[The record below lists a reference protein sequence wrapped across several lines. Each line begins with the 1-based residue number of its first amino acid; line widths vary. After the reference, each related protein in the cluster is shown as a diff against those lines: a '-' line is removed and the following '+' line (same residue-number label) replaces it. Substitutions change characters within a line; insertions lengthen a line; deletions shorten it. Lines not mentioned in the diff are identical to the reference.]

1 MNERQKQAKLEDEKK
16 KSESTQTEDVRG
28 NGICY
33 SSHIIMQMNLM
44 GTNYFATELTDEER
58 KAIVSSHDF
67 LEFVDT
73 SSKIVE
79 RALHETYDFMKD
91 YTIGAEVTR

>member
-1 MNERQKQAKLEDEKK
+1 MN
-16 KSESTQTEDVRG
+16 
-28 NGICY
+28 
-33 SSHIIMQMNLM
+33 NLPS
-44 GTNYFATELTDEER
+44 TELSDEER
-58 KAIVSSHDF
+58 KSIITSHVF

>member
-1 MNERQKQAKLEDEKK
+1 MHLSR
-16 KSESTQTEDVRG
+16 
-28 NGICY
+28 
-33 SSHIIMQMNLM
+33 
-44 GTNYFATELTDEER
+44 TELSDEER
-58 KAIVSSHDF
+58 KAIVTSHTF
-67 LEFVDT
+67 ANFVDT